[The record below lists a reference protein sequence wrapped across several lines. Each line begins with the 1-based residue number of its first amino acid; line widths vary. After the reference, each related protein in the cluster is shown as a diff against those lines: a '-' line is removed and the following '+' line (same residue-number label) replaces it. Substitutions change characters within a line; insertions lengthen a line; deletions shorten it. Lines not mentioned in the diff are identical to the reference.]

1 MARDNKIKNIFLSA
15 SIPLPERD
23 AKYYDTADIV
33 AIRDAVIAL
42 TTVVLPHHRIVWGGH
57 PSITPLI
64 YYVMEKTIKNKLERE
79 IDGFAKKSLKEQQ
92 EIIFSKTQGEISSH
106 VQLYQSR
113 FFEKFFPEDNNKFSN
128 VELTDIIESD
138 RDKSLLHMRERMLG
152 ESEFSAAV
160 FIGGM
165 QGIDGDKEKDIE
177 GEYKMFVDRY
187 PNALLLPIASTGG
200 ATKIIYDTVFPEE
213 LKNERF
219 VKDYGYMSLFQK
231 FLMDK
236 I

>member
-1 MARDNKIKNIFLSA
+1 MARDEIKNIFLSA
-15 SIPLPERD
+15 SVPLPERD
-23 AKYYDTADIV
+23 AKYIGTADII

-42 TTVVLPHHRIVWGGH
+42 TTVVLPHHRLIWGGH

-64 YYVMEKTIKNKLERE
+64 YFVMEKLNMNIQGHVTI
-79 IDGFAKKSLKEQQ
+79 
-92 EIIFSKTQGEISSH
+92 
-106 VQLYQSR
+106 YQSK
-113 FFEKFFPEDNNKFSN
+113 FFEKSFPEDNNKFNN
-128 VELTDIIESD
+128 VILTDIIDND
-138 RDKSLLHMRERMLG
+138 REKSLLHMRERMLS

-165 QGIDGDKEKDIE
+165 QGIEGDKEKGIE
-177 GEYKMFVDRY
+177 GEFKMFNDKY
-187 PNALLLPIASTGG
+187 PEALLLPLASTGA
-200 ATKIIYDTVFPEE
+200 ATKIIYDTMLPEE
-213 LKNERF
+213 CKNERF

>member
-1 MARDNKIKNIFLSA
+1 MVREQKMKSIFLSA

-42 TTVVLPHHRIVWGGH
+42 TTLVLPHHRIVWGGH

-64 YYVMEKTIKNKLERE
+64 YYVMEKTIKNKVERE
-79 IDGFAKKSLKEQQ
+79 DGFTKKSLEDQ
-92 EIIFSKTQGEISSH
+92 ERIIFHRTQEEISSH
-106 VQLYQSR
+106 VRLYQSK
-113 FFEKFFPEDNNKFSN
+113 FFEKFFPEDNNKFRN
-128 VELTDIIESD
+128 VEFTDVIEDD
-138 RDKSLLHMRERMLG
+138 RDKSLLHMRERMLD

-165 QGIDGDKEKDIE
+165 EGIDGDKEKNIE

-200 ATKIIYDTVFPEE
+200 ATKIIYDTVFPEK